1 VIRFLLTT
9 VLLSG
14 LSLQAQPDATEEI
27 LKRAIALHQSGDI
40 PNAILAYQ
48 KYLTARPDSLSA
60 HSNLGAAYARLAR
73 YEDAIIQYRYAL
85 KLQPNNAPVVLN
97 LALAY
102 YKTNRKELAATE
114 AAKVN
119 LAAPDRLQPA
129 LLLADCWLAMGKNKQ
144 VVDLMTPF
152 AEQNPN
158 DLAIA
163 YLLGTALVRDNQLDR
178 GQIVIGHILRNG
190 DSAESHLLL
199 GTTKLNAR
207 DYPAALTDLKRA
219 VELNSALPDV
229 YSFYGLAQ
237 LSTGDPT
244 AAAESFRKELA
255 ANPQDYMSN
264 LQLGILTKQDEHYDQ
279 AAQYLHRALEVRPGD
294 IAARFQ
300 LASLDLATGK
310 PEPARRE
317 LEAIVKQVPAYVEAH
332 VTLAT
337 VYYRLKLKSE
347 GDRERATVQK
357 LNAEIQA
364 QQQKGVNIK

>member
-1 VIRFLLTT
+1 VTRLLLTA
-9 VLLSG
+9 LFLSG
-14 LSLQAQPDATEEI
+14 VSLQGQPDAAEEI
-27 LKRAIALHQSGDI
+27 LKQAIVFHQSGDI
-40 PNAILAYQ
+40 PNAIAAYQ
-48 KYLTARPDSLSA
+48 KYLAVRPDSFMAL
-60 HSNLGAAYARLAR
+60 SNLGAAYAKSAR
-73 YEDAIIQYRYAL
+73 YEDAIAQYHHAL
-85 KLQPNNAPVVLN
+85 KLQPNNAPVELN

-102 YKTNRKELAATE
+102 YKTGRKDLAATQ

-119 LAAPDRLQPA
+119 RAAPDQLQPA
-129 LLLADCWLAMGKNKQ
+129 LLLADCWLAMGKNKE

-152 AEQNPN
+152 AEQHPE

-163 YLLGTALVRDNQLDR
+163 YLLGTALVRDNQIER

-199 GTTKLNAR
+199 GTTKLNAH
-207 DYPAALTDLKRA
+207 DYPAAFTDLKRA
-219 VELNSALPDV
+219 VELNPALPDV

-237 LSTGDPT
+237 LSTGDP
-244 AAAESFRKELA
+244 AGAAESFRKELK

-264 LQLGILTKQDEHYDQ
+264 LQLGILAKQEEQYDQ
-279 AAQYLHRALEVRPGD
+279 AARYLHHALEVRPGD

-310 PEPARRE
+310 TETARRE

-337 VYYRLKLKSE
+337 VYYRLKLKAE
-347 GDRERATVQK
+347 GDRERSTVQR

-364 QQQKGVNIK
+364 QQQKGINVK